1 MIDISWKDDYYDR
14 AFPAIYKIYI
24 GEHIYIGSTKRNAK
38 SRISEHIRLLKQNKH
53 YNHKMQDWFNEIKI
67 ASFYVIEYPKLDEVI
82 EREQFWINKLKP
94 DINIIQNVA
103 NY

>member
-24 GEHIYIGSTKRNAK
+24 GEHIYIGYTKRNARD
-38 SRISEHIRLLKQNKH
+38 RISEHIRLLKQNKH

-67 ASFYVIEYPKLDEVI
+67 ASFYIIEYPKVENIV